1 MHNLGQPDRMF
12 WWLGVWV
19 RACLPNQLP
28 RKFEIPKK
36 EAVFVLGTF
45 QQRIGIRLIYM
56 STDLVRYCVQS
67 QIQVVTS
74 NVSGVWGDRKN
85 VEVCR
90 GR

>member
-1 MHNLGQPDRMF
+1 MYGLEHVYPTNWQGSLRYH
-12 WWLGVWV
+12 
-19 RACLPNQLP
+19 
-28 RKFEIPKK
+28 KK
-36 EAVFVLGTF
+36 EAVFVLGTL

-74 NVSGVWGDRKN
+74 NGSGVWGDRKN

-90 GR
+90 GDKTH

>member
-1 MHNLGQPDRMF
+1 MF
-12 WWLGVWV
+12 GLEHVYPTNWQGSL
-19 RACLPNQLP
+19 RYH
-28 RKFEIPKK
+28 KK

-45 QQRIGIRLIYM
+45 QQRVGIRLIYM